1 MNSGKVAAVVSLV
14 QSWEQGDIRTG
25 CVYEKYEVL
34 VEDYMVPN
42 VEEER
47 QCFCNKDEFA
57 NYEQGHDPT
66 LKNA

>member
-14 QSWEQGDIRTG
+14 QSREQGDIRTG

-47 QCFCNKDEFA
+47 QCFYNKDEYA
-57 NYEQGHDPT
+57 NYEQRHDLT

>member
-47 QCFCNKDEFA
+47 HNVFTIKMNMQIMNK
-57 NYEQGHDPT
+57 GMT
-66 LKNA
+66 LL